1 MTKKILLLGATGRT
15 GQAVLEK
22 ALARGWQVNALVR
35 NPDSLA
41 TVHPGLTVFKGTP
54 LNGADVAKAI
64 EGCDAV
70 ISTLNNNRA
79 SDNPFAKP
87 VSPPTFM
94 ADSIRNTLTAMEANS
109 IKRIVVLSAAGVG
122 DSFMEQPWLF
132 RLLIKKTNLGHTY
145 RDHDAVDAMLR
156 ASGTD
161 WTLPRPVMLGKTPG
175 KAPIIVSYDKVPKP
189 HFQITRDSVAQF
201 IVDSV
206 DNASLI
212 RKAPTLSQK

>member
-15 GQAVLEK
+15 GHAVLEK
-22 ALARGWQVNALVR
+22 ALARGLQVHALVR
-35 NPDSLA
+35 NPGSLSV
-41 TVHPGLTVFKGTP
+41 VHDGLTVFQGTP
-54 LNGADVAKAI
+54 LDAVDVAKAM

-70 ISTLNNNRA
+70 VSTLNNNRT

-94 ADSIRNTLTAMEANS
+94 ADSIRNTLNAMGSNA

-122 DSFMEQPWLF
+122 DSFSEQPWLF

-161 WTLPRPVMLGKTPG
+161 WTLPRPVMLGNNPG
-175 KAPIIVSYDKVPKP
+175 KAPIIVSYNLTPKP

-201 IVDSV
+201 ILDSL
-206 DNASLI
+206 DNPSLI
-212 RKAPTLSQK
+212 NKAPTLSQK